1 MVKIEKSLSSRIVE
15 GMSQIY
21 VRVTLSRKNR
31 PRLKTGIYVKKRFF
45 YRNDIRIP
53 ASRRIP
59 AEEKLAAMASQE
71 HLNDFCNRIQDY
83 VSKSVNP
90 ESITKVQLQ
99 HLIGFKKVKDL
110 EDNDGFSMGSSQKK
124 VREKYVEKTIYDY
137 FDEYVAIR
145 SLSTKQRE
153 KYMNLKKHLLRFEF
167 FMQMMG
173 ESDFKMCLSAMDVHV
188 LSDFRHFC
196 ANEGELSK
204 SHPALFAAISKRVN
218 EQCPSRIGVPIEN
231 ISSNSILYFLKDM
244 RSVVNWLLT
253 LHLITKDPFANFT
266 IEQPRYS
273 SHPVFISIEERNMLS
288 KFDLSH
294 RKSLKVQRDIFI
306 FQCLIGCRYGDLV
319 TLTEDNIIDGKFI
332 QYVPHKTM
340 KAVNPVIPR
349 VPLNSQA
356 LELIRKYRGCDKE
369 GRLFPFVNSCY
380 YNRCLKEAFELAGLD
395 RNVHILNKKTGK
407 PEIVPLYTIA
417 SSHMARRT
425 FIGNLYNR
433 IKDPCIISAM
443 SGHSENSRSFCRYR
457 DIGDDARRELIE
469 KII

>member
-15 GMSQIY
+15 GKSQIY

-71 HLNDFCNRIQDY
+71 QLNDFCNRIQDY

-110 EDNDGFSMGSSQKK
+110 GDNDGFSMGSSQKK

-173 ESDFKMCLSAMDVHV
+173 ESDFKKITVKKSIDKLQHLLQFHIFLSVYNCTIF
-188 LSDFRHFC
+188 L
-196 ANEGELSK
+196 N
-204 SHPALFAAISKRVN
+204 
-218 EQCPSRIGVPIEN
+218 PI
-231 ISSNSILYFLKDM
+231 
-244 RSVVNWLLT
+244 
-253 LHLITKDPFANFT
+253 
-266 IEQPRYS
+266 
-273 SHPVFISIEERNMLS
+273 
-288 KFDLSH
+288 
-294 RKSLKVQRDIFI
+294 
-306 FQCLIGCRYGDLV
+306 
-319 TLTEDNIIDGKFI
+319 
-332 QYVPHKTM
+332 
-340 KAVNPVIPR
+340 
-349 VPLNSQA
+349 
-356 LELIRKYRGCDKE
+356 
-369 GRLFPFVNSCY
+369 
-380 YNRCLKEAFELAGLD
+380 
-395 RNVHILNKKTGK
+395 
-407 PEIVPLYTIA
+407 
-417 SSHMARRT
+417 
-425 FIGNLYNR
+425 
-433 IKDPCIISAM
+433 
-443 SGHSENSRSFCRYR
+443 
-457 DIGDDARRELIE
+457 
-469 KII
+469 KI